1 MSLNTG
7 RWTVVSLLF
16 LGVLISY
23 IDRGNLSIA
32 AVPIMRELHLSPA
45 AVGVTLSAFFWTYL
59 VFQIPAGYLV
69 DVCGLKW
76 SYAIAFL
83 IWSLTSSAI
92 CLVHTFS
99 QLISLR
105 LLLGMSEAIVG
116 PASIAY
122 IQRHFSES
130 EQGLPTGIYLSGMM
144 LGPAV
149 GSFLGS
155 ILLER
160 VGWRPLFLATGLVGC
175 LWLWPWLHSMSSN
188 NEGDS
193 YLTTTNDSLAST
205 ERYGW
210 VLLLLNPVTW
220 GVTVCTLF
228 YSYFW
233 FFCLTW
239 LPSYLVMSRHF
250 SYSKMGGFMALPLV
264 TMAMSSLAFGAL
276 ADRLAKHTE
285 PLSVRKWFVIV
296 GFILG
301 CSILLLTTVK
311 SPGEVLSVLIFS
323 FMAMGLASA
332 NFWAITELISPKAAI
347 ARLVSYQNTI
357 ATIGGAGAALIT
369 GILIGNTGDFR
380 LAVSFA
386 GASLLIAAGATFVF
400 IRETGVNNFRHLLT
414 TSCRVTM

>member
-1 MSLNTG
+1 MSRNTE
-7 RWTVVSLLF
+7 RWTVVTLLF

-32 AVPIMRELHLSPA
+32 AVPIMRELNLSSA
-45 AVGVTLSAFFWTYL
+45 AIGVTLSAFFWTYL

-69 DVCGLKW
+69 DVFGLKW
-76 SYAIAFL
+76 SYGIAFL
-83 IWSLTSSAI
+83 IWSLASTSI

-130 EQGLPTGIYLSGMM
+130 EQGLPTGLYLSGMM

-155 ILLER
+155 ILLEK

-175 LWLWPWLHSMSSN
+175 LWLWPWLRCTSSN
-188 NEGDS
+188 HEGGSD
-193 YLTTTNDSLAST
+193 LTTTNGSLAPR
-205 ERYGW
+205 ERYDW
-210 VLLLLNPVTW
+210 APLLLSPVTW

-239 LPSYLVMSRHF
+239 MPSYLVMSRHL

-276 ADRLAKHTE
+276 ADRLARQTE
-285 PLSVRKWFVIV
+285 PLFVRKCFVIV
-296 GFILG
+296 GFMLG

-311 SPGEVLSVLIFS
+311 SPRDVLIVLIFS

-332 NFWAITELISPKAAI
+332 NFWTITELISPKAAI

-357 ATIGGAGAALIT
+357 ATLGGAGAALIT
-369 GILIGNTGDFR
+369 GIVIGNKGDFR
-380 LAVSFA
+380 LAVGLA
-386 GASLLIAAGATFVF
+386 GGSLLIAAGATFF
-400 IRETGVNNFRHLLT
+400 LIREASVNKFRHLLA
-414 TSCRVTM
+414 SF